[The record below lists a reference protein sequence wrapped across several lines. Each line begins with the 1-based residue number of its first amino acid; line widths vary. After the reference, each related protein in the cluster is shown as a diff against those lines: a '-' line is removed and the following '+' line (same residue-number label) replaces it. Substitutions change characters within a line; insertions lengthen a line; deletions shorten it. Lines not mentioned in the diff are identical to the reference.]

1 MECSGFATVLEGG
14 VGLASWVGEEEEL
27 GEVFR
32 QIGEVERRGRESE
45 QTAFMIKPEYQK
57 PFMT

>member
-45 QTAFMIKPEYQK
+45 QTAFMI
-57 PFMT
+57 